1 MIPKRRIFR
10 LSPEA
15 RNILLVSATCFGITA
30 GVQMGRPGPGAT
42 SVSPQLQLSAP
53 SPQTTI
59 PSPKVR

>member
-30 GVQMGRPGPGAT
+30 GVQMVRPGPGAA
-42 SVSPQLQLSAP
+42 SVSPQVQLSAP
-53 SPQTTI
+53 SPQTTL
-59 PSPKVR
+59 PPPKVR